1 MHESSLKYLR
11 CVKCHKKL
19 DLEIIRRKEEI
30 NEGFLVC
37 KNCNS
42 RHPIISKIP
51 IIWENLSLYLSK
63 RAQLGGHLY
72 SHSTSQEMKSFIR
85 NALSKVKK
93 DIDDISWIEKK
104 WVLIYLESRKS
115 RFYPIIKNILKKLPK
130 SKTSLEHGCSVGFV
144 SEFLAMQNEV
154 AFGIDSSY
162 FAIAHAKKN
171 FHQNL
176 DYFVADSL
184 YHPFGNQK
192 FDLVVGLNLL
202 ELIEPKA
209 LIRVIASQIKNGTIV
224 LSDPFD
230 FERGK
235 NSVKDPLYEK
245 TLRDELVKYGFA
257 ISSQTKKPSFISW
270 NLNINK
276 RSHLNYKVDLIIG
289 NKF

>member
-19 DLEIIRRKEEI
+19 DLEIIRKKVEI

-37 KNCNS
+37 KNCNLH
-42 RHPIISKIP
+42 HPIISKIP
-51 IIWENLSLYLSK
+51 IIWGNLSLYLSK
-63 RAQLGGHLY
+63 RTQLGGYLY
-72 SHSTSQEMKSFIR
+72 SYSTSQEMKHFVR

-93 DIDDISWIEKK
+93 DIDDISWVEKK

-115 RFYPIIKNILKKLPK
+115 RFYSVIKNVLQKLPK
-130 SKTSLEHGCSVGFV
+130 SKLSLEHGCSVGFV
-144 SEFLAMQNEV
+144 SEFLAKQSDAV
-154 AFGIDSSY
+154 FGIDSSY
-162 FAIAHAKKN
+162 FAIAQAKKS
-171 FHQNL
+171 FYQNL

-184 YHPFGNQK
+184 NHPFGNQK
-192 FDLVVGLNLL
+192 FDLVIGLNLL
-202 ELIEPKA
+202 ELIEPKE
-209 LIRVIASQIKNGTIV
+209 LIKVIASQIKNGTTV

-235 NSVKDPLYEK
+235 NSVKTPLYEK
-245 TLRDELVKYGFA
+245 TLRDELKKYGFT

-276 RSHLNYKVDLIIG
+276 RCHLNYKVDLIIG